1 MCVELRRWP
10 LPKLSLASC
19 SSEHSRSRNP
29 VPIDRREKL
38 NSSLVRP
45 PLRPARGDKEL
56 ARAGLHLCGLVGRLP
71 SKPRDIPLSCE
82 AMLLLV
88 DNDMGRH
95 ASDNEATT
103 RGAASRSAT
112 PPPAAHS
119 ASGGCVMSAEPELEL
134 CIRRHAEVPRLHA
147 FFIPFF
153 SFPL

>member
-19 SSEHSRSRNP
+19 SSEHSRSLNS
-29 VPIDRREKL
+29 VPIDRREKQ
-38 NSSLVRP
+38 NPSLVRP
-45 PLRPARGDKEL
+45 PLRLAGGDKEL
-56 ARAGLHLCGLVGRLP
+56 ARAGLHLSGLVGWLP

-88 DNDMGRH
+88 DMGRH

-112 PPPAAHS
+112 PPPVAHA
-119 ASGGCVMSAEPELEL
+119 ASGGCVMVSAEPELERL
-134 CIRRHAEVPRLHA
+134 IHSFTPAALPNGVGMHSTPR
-147 FFIPFF
+147 
-153 SFPL
+153 

>member
-45 PLRPARGDKEL
+45 PLRQARGDKEL

-88 DNDMGRH
+88 DNDMGRV
-95 ASDNEATT
+95 SDNE
-103 RGAASRSAT
+103 AASRSAT
-112 PPPAAHS
+112 PPPVAHS
-119 ASGGCVMSAEPELEL
+119 PSGGCVMVSAEPELERL
-134 CIRRHAEVPRLHA
+134 IHTALPRRRYMHSTAR
-147 FFIPFF
+147 
-153 SFPL
+153 